1 MGENMWQELLEIL
14 TKLAKDY
21 EVLEG
26 LAQQKH
32 TALVGV
38 DMKTLD
44 KLLKREAE
52 IAGSIRKSEKQ
63 RQELL
68 TRISKAVPAISP
80 DMKAADLYKLAPQ
93 QYAARLQLVHAS
105 LSEIVEKV
113 KAQTEI
119 NNILAMGA
127 LGAVNEKLNRVG
139 GATVDPTYGR
149 GGAEHVSHRRNFEYD
164 A

>member
-1 MGENMWQELLEIL
+1 MWQELLEIL
-14 TKLAKDY
+14 TRLTKDY

-26 LAQQKH
+26 LGRQKH

-44 KLLKREAE
+44 KLLKREAD
-52 IAGSIRKSEKQ
+52 IAASIRKSEKQ
-63 RQELL
+63 RQDLFVRL
-68 TRISKAVPAISP
+68 SKSAPAIEP
-80 DMKAADLYKLAPQ
+80 DMKAGDLYKMAPP
-93 QYAARLQLVHAS
+93 QYASRLQLAHDG
-105 LSEIVEKV
+105 LSRIVEKV
-113 KAQTEI
+113 KAQAEI

-149 GGAEHVSHRRNFEYD
+149 GGTEHVSHQRNFEYD